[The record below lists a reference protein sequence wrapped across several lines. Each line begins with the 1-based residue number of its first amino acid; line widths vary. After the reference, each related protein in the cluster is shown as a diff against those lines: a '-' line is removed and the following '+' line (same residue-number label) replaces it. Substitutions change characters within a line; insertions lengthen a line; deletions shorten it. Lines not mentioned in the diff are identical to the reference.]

1 MAKTPE
7 HRSRTARLI
16 LALAVVGLLL
26 AACNL
31 GPNTPTEPANIDLT
45 PLIPEGQA
53 EGQNGEVIP
62 PADGSGE
69 GEVQVPPTNTPVP
82 ELLPAETL
90 GPVTVE
96 GTDLR
101 TQEVITIRVNSG
113 LSVSNVVCTWSH
125 QDTGQTAQ
133 LGTPTTTAVDANT
146 QQLVYTFTP
155 EAAGTYAISCTGV
168 AATAYGERAVSAAGN
183 SFSVEA
189 KG

>member
-1 MAKTPE
+1 MAKTT
-7 HRSRTARLI
+7 HHHSRTARLVV
-16 LALAVVGLLL
+16 ALAVVGLLL

-31 GPNTPTEPANIDLT
+31 GPNTPTEPAVDLT
-45 PLIPEGQA
+45 PIIPPEGQA
-53 EGQNGEVIP
+53 DGSTGLPEQGD
-62 PADGSGE
+62 AGSGE
-69 GEVQVPPTNTPVP
+69 VQIPPTNTPVP

-90 GPVTVE
+90 GPIAVD
-96 GTDLR
+96 GTDHR
-101 TQEVITIRVNSG
+101 TQEVVTIRVNSG

-155 EAAGTYAISCTGV
+155 DAAGTYAVSCTGV
-168 AATAYGERAVSAAGN
+168 AATSYGERAVSASGTPFA
-183 SFSVEA
+183 VEA